1 MPLTTAIA
9 LTLIVGQTNPDIR
22 VYKKGKIEASM
33 KLGRVPGSGPLSNLA
48 RNTVRKVETKGYNE
62 FMTQARETERELGKD
77 LPGCSY
83 EVSSKVA
90 FQDART
96 ISIVLGCYQYM
107 GGAHGVGVTRTYNFG
122 VVGGKPKQLTLK
134 DVVGKNNVEKVQVLL
149 MEKIVKHPRTAWKDE
164 GWLTELSEQQLNR
177 FWVSKKGLT
186 WEFDPYELASYADG
200 PFSFSLSWGEMK
212 GLIGSNSPFG
222 HLAR

>member
-1 MPLTTAIA
+1 
-9 LTLIVGQTNPDIR
+9 
-22 VYKKGKIEASM
+22 M
-33 KLGRVPGSGPLSNLA
+33 KLGRVPGSGALSNLA
-48 RNTVRKVETKGYNE
+48 RKTVRAVEGKGYDE
-62 FMTQARETERELGKD
+62 FMKQARETERELGKD
-77 LPGCSY
+77 LSGCNY
-83 EVSSKVA
+83 DVSSKVA

-122 VVGGKPKQLTLK
+122 IAGGKPKQLALK

-164 GWLTELSEQQLNR
+164 GWLAELSEQQLNR
-177 FWVSKKGLT
+177 FWVSRKGLT

-200 PFSFSLSWGEMK
+200 PFSFSLTWAEMK
-212 GLIGSNSPFG
+212 GLIGPNSPFG